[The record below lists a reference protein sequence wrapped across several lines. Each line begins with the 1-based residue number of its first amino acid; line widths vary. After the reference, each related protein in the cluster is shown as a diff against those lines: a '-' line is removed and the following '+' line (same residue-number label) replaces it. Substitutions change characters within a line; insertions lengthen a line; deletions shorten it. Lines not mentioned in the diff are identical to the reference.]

1 MKVFLGGTVNG
12 SKWRTRVKEQL
23 NIDFFDPV
31 VEDWTDAAYERE
43 LAERRFCDYVLYV
56 LTPKMTGFYAV
67 AEVTDDS
74 YQRPD
79 KTIYCYL
86 PTDGEDEFS
95 PEQIE
100 EFENLSKIVT
110 ANGAVALKSIQ
121 EIIDFLNSS
130 ESKDALEDTGHHDAF
145 ISYGRRES
153 LHFSNSIGNRLSEKG
168 FNIFRDLNEIPLIV
182 ESEEYIMKNILNS
195 DNFIYIVS
203 PNTVRSEYCNRELE
217 FAIKY
222 NKRIIPVIHRELGP
236 DSSFLDDIV
245 AKKQM
250 IDISSPQNN
259 IAEVVDDIIKVIE
272 RDQAYVKAHSTY
284 LFQAKDWDFNGR
296 KQSDLLYGSERKEA
310 TLWLEKKS
318 EELVPLRLQSE
329 FIEASKNISAFFLPL
344 LWLNKK
350 TYKFTHLKWFD
361 KTVLVISLIN
371 PIAMMDQIRV
381 LVSER
386 TEHSS
391 GDNES
396 VSLPMWVM
404 LFGIHVTLVTAAIKD
419 KDLRLFLSA
428 GISGMV
434 SSTIIIILL
443 WQKFYS

>member
-12 SKWRTRVKEQL
+12 SKWRTIVKEQL
-23 NIDFFDPV
+23 NIDYFDPV

-43 LAERRFCDYVLYV
+43 LSERRFCDYVLYV
-56 LTPKMTGFYAV
+56 LTPRMTGYYAV

-86 PTDGEDEFS
+86 PEDDGEVFS
-95 PEQIE
+95 SDQLDQFKELG
-100 EFENLSKIVT
+100 NIVQF
-110 ANGAVALKSIQ
+110 NGAVWLKSLK
-121 EIIDFLNSS
+121 EVIDFLNSS
-130 ESKDALEDTGHHDAF
+130 KSKDALSDTSHHDAF

-153 LHFSNSIGNRLSEKG
+153 QYFSNSLGNRLSEKG
-168 FNIFRDLNEIPLIV
+168 LSVFRDLNEIPLII

-203 PNTVRSEYCNRELE
+203 PNTVRSEYCNKELE

-222 NKRIIPVIHRELGP
+222 NKRIIPVIHRELGR
-236 DSSFLDDIV
+236 DATFLDEIV

-250 IDISSPQNN
+250 IN
-259 IAEVVDDIIKVIE
+259 IADAPNNMGDVLKNVIKVIE
-272 RDQAYVKAHSTY
+272 KDQVYVRAHSEY
-284 LFQAKDWDFNGR
+284 LFQAKNWDFNGR
-296 KQSDLLYGSERKEA
+296 KQADLLYGKERKIA
-310 TLWLEKKS
+310 VNWLDKKS
-318 EELVPLRLQSE
+318 DQLVPLNLHRE
-329 FIEASKNISAFFLPL
+329 FIEASKNISIFFLPI

-350 TYKFTHLKWFD
+350 TYNFTHLKWFD

-381 LVSER
+381 LLTNKTFE
-386 TEHSS
+386 TSS
-391 GDNES
+391 SDDSG
-396 VSLPMWVM
+396 VSLPMWIM
-404 LFGIHVTLVTAAIKD
+404 LFGIHVTLVMAAIKD

-434 SSTIIIILL
+434 SSTIILL
-443 WQKFYS
+443 LLVR